1 MQTHPKTDFM
11 IRKFLFSALLL
22 GLSSFLSAQ
31 EKDDYQIVVTTPG
44 YTSIYN
50 YKASEFPTQAKDQ
63 FRINGNVALNE
74 DSLENGF
81 RRVYVTIGLRQFNFL
96 VTPQMPVI
104 RLRYDRNRRLFT
116 GIGCNF
122 LDREGAK
129 YTPPSFQGLDLTQL
143 PGKWIDDIN
152 RQIGDRTLLP
162 ENEPMVFL
170 IEVDIDE
177 QGMLQKVVE
186 LNGCLRQYTEVIIN
200 YIYDRAVRGW
210 EPARRNG
217 VAIRSLAQLRFELK
231 R

>member
-1 MQTHPKTDFM
+1 MV
-11 IRKFLFSALLL
+11 RKVLFSVLLFCL
-22 GLSSFLSAQ
+22 GGFLSAQ
-31 EKDDYQIVVTTPG
+31 EKEDYQIVVTTPG

-50 YKASEFPTQAKDQ
+50 YRASEFPTQAKDQ
-63 FRINGNVALNE
+63 FRIHGNVALNE
-74 DSLENGF
+74 DSLENGN

-96 VTPQMPVI
+96 LTPQTPVI

-116 GIGCNF
+116 GMGCNF
-122 LDREGAK
+122 LDREGAT
-129 YTPPSFQGLDLTQL
+129 YTPPSFQGMDLTQL

-162 ENEPMVFL
+162 EDHPMVFL

-186 LNGCLRQYTEVIIN
+186 LNGCLRQYSEVIID

-217 VAIRSLAQLRFELK
+217 VAVRSLAQMRFELK

>member
-1 MQTHPKTDFM
+1 M
-11 IRKFLFSALLL
+11 
-22 GLSSFLSAQ
+22 SAQ
-31 EKDDYQIVVTTPG
+31 EAGDYQIVVTTPG

-50 YKASEFPTQAKDQ
+50 YTSSNFPDQAKEQ
-63 FRINGNVALNE
+63 FRIHGNVALNE
-74 DSLENGF
+74 DKLEEGR
-81 RRVYVTIGLRQFNFL
+81 RRVYVTIGLRQFDFL
-96 VTPQMPVI
+96 LTPQMPVI

-129 YTPPSFQGLDLTQL
+129 YTPPTFQGFDLTQL
-143 PGKWIDDIN
+143 PERWLDDIN
-152 RQIGDRTLLP
+152 RQIEDRTLLP

-186 LNGCLRQYTEVIIN
+186 LNGCLKQYSQVIID

-217 VAIRSLAQLRFELK
+217 VAVRALAQLRFELK